1 MRHDVG
7 RGIIFALMAAA
18 LYGTV
23 PNFVRGAFL
32 NGVPA
37 IESSLVRTFILAVA
51 FAITG
56 VLQGKRFHI
65 PSPAWPAFFTQA
77 LATLVISVSYLA
89 SVQFIPVGL
98 AVMIFFTFPVLIAVF
113 APFYEGERPG
123 LAGYGSALLAF
134 GGLGLAIGP
143 SFESLNP
150 IGLGLAATASAGAAF
165 QFFTGRSISRYV
177 DPAVFGSLVH
187 AVIFPP
193 VLAVAVYLGGG
204 TLKFLPGG
212 AAQPAAYL
220 FLGGLSLAYVIAYMI
235 HMMSLRAAPASVVA
249 PFFNLEPVCTMML
262 AAVLFSERLTPAQ
275 YGGGLLVLAALI
287 ISGYAGRKKARS

>member
-7 RGIIFALMAAA
+7 LGIIFALMAAA

-65 PSPAWPAFFTQA
+65 PPPARLAFFTQA

-113 APFYEGERPG
+113 APLYEGERPG

-134 GGLGLAIGP
+134 GGLALAIGP
-143 SFESLNP
+143 SFEGLNP

-220 FLGGLSLAYVIAYMI
+220 LLAGLSLAYVIAYMI

-249 PFFNLEPVCTMML
+249 PFFNLEPVCTMGL
-262 AAVLFSERLTPAQ
+262 AAVLFSERLTAAQ